1 MFKKITIMLLSVA
14 NAIFMLKFALP
25 KLMAADVSVRSF
37 QQFAEVLP
45 VNANV
50 FMYFT
55 GVLEMLVALV
65 FIASVLLMQGQ
76 KGIVMTVVGLILL
89 VGTLSG
95 ALLTEYFI
103 RPAPIDFLV
112 QLCCIFLFGAA
123 IHLYLIRNEVKV
135 LFSKV

>member
-1 MFKKITIMLLSVA
+1 MFKKFTIMLLSVA

-55 GVLEMLVALV
+55 GVLELLVALV
-65 FIASVLLMQGQ
+65 FIVSVLLMQGQ
-76 KGIVMTVVGLILL
+76 KGIVMTLIGLILL

-95 ALLTEYFI
+95 
-103 RPAPIDFLV
+103 R
-112 QLCCIFLFGAA
+112 C
-123 IHLYLIRNEVKV
+123 
-135 LFSKV
+135 